1 MATTM
6 HRAPTIATT
15 DGTAIYFKDWGSGQP
30 VVFSHGWPL
39 NADAWDDQL
48 EFIASNGFRAIA
60 HDRRGGGRSGQ
71 PWAGNDMDT
80 YADDL
85 SDLIEALDLHDV
97 VLVGHST
104 GGGEVTRYIG
114 RHGTRRV
121 AKVVLLGAITPFL
134 LKTESNPGGVPIDVF
149 DGLRA
154 GVLADRSQF
163 YKDLSAAFY
172 GANRDNSSVSQGVRE
187 AFWLMSM
194 AVGMKSAVDCIKA
207 FSESDFRDDLK
218 RFDVPTLVAH
228 GDDDQIV
235 PFAVSAPLTAKQ
247 IPGATLKV
255 YPGAP
260 HGLSTTHKDEF
271 NADLLAFITS

>member
-1 MATTM
+1 MAATM

-60 HDRRGGGRSGQ
+60 HDRRGGGRSEQ

-194 AVGMKSAVDCIKA
+194 TVGMKSAVDCIKA

-260 HGLSTTHKDEF
+260 HGLSATHKDEF